1 MKPTFKRAPLYWL
14 ALGTFAVGTEGFM
27 IAAIL
32 PRIAADLSV
41 SMQSVGLLVTIF
53 ALTYGLSSPILTAFT
68 GNFDRRKL
76 LILAMAAFAGA
87 NIVAARATGYWP
99 LVFAR
104 ILLAVSAG
112 LYTPS
117 ASALAGALVP
127 PEWRGRALAIVNGGF
142 SVAVALGVPLGAL
155 IGNRFGWRMT
165 FVDVAVL
172 AAAAAAG
179 LLVGIPRGAGA
190 GLSAASLRERIA
202 VVRQPAAL
210 SALLVTTLWGIA
222 GYSVYTY
229 IAPYLATVAG
239 LQQAHIGYVLFLLG
253 ASAFT
258 GLLIGGAAV
267 DRIGS
272 RRVIAMVLP
281 VLAAALVSLS
291 VSARYLSASSALI
304 PVLIAIAVWGITG
317 WSFLPAQQARVIGI
331 SGLKNA
337 SVILSLNASFQYLGF
352 SLGAALGSLVIT
364 RGSVAD
370 LGWFGGLCAAASLVL
385 FLATSRPARAVSPA
399 SVRVG
404 SAERVALDIP

>member
-1 MKPTFKRAPLYWL
+1 MKPAFTRAPLYWL

-41 SMQSVGLLVTIF
+41 SVQSVGLLVTIF

-68 GNFDRRKL
+68 GSFDRRKL

-127 PEWRGRALAIVNGGF
+127 LEWRGRALAIVNGGF

-165 FVDVAVL
+165 FVGVAIL
-172 AAAAAAG
+172 AAAAAGG

-190 GLSAASLRERIA
+190 GLSAASLRERVA
-202 VVRQPAAL
+202 VIRQPAAF
-210 SALLVTTLWGIA
+210 SALLVTTLWGLA

-229 IAPYLATVAG
+229 IAPYLATVVG
-239 LQQAHIGYVLFLLG
+239 LQEVHIGYVLFLLG

-272 RRVIAMVLP
+272 RRVIATALP

-291 VSARYLSASSALI
+291 VSARYLSASNALI
-304 PVLIAIAVWGITG
+304 PVLIAVAVWGITG

-352 SLGAALGSLVIT
+352 SLGAALGSIVIT
-364 RGSVAD
+364 RGGVAD
-370 LGWFGGLCAAASLVL
+370 LGWFGGLCAAASLAL
-385 FLATSRPARAVSPA
+385 FLVTSRPARAVSPV
-399 SVRVG
+399 SVRV
-404 SAERVALDIP
+404 SPSERVALDIP